1 MGALLGSRIAK
12 KYRGGLGRVVQA
24 EARELVGG
32 VGGGGG
38 GGVVVIVVAVVVFLR
53 LFGLSFFLMLVELQF
68 EIVFFDFDGED
79 LGSNRRGVRRVWPVV
94 V

>member
-1 MGALLGSRIAK
+1 MGSRIAK

-32 VGGGGG
+32 VGGG
-38 GGVVVIVVAVVVFLR
+38 VVVVAVVVFLR
-53 LFGLSFFLMLVELQF
+53 LFGLSFFLVLVELQF

-79 LGSNRRGVRRVWPVV
+79 LGSNRRGVWRVWPVV